1 MRFDLCRKCL
11 QNLILK
17 REAMCYYTGNFNFP
31 QFLQY
36 SAVVNDN
43 DESVLSTTEICER
56 CSIKGKVTNQFLVG
70 ICFAANA
77 SSTIS

>member
-1 MRFDLCRKCL
+1 MFTKLNFKKGDNVLFLIHRK
-11 QNLILK
+11 QH
-17 REAMCYYTGNFNFP
+17 FP